1 MIIPRTDQ
9 KHRDVADHYDD
20 LNHWYLQIWGEHVHH
35 GFWESGAE
43 STDLA
48 VVQLT
53 QRVAQE
59 TGIRAGTRVVDIGC
73 GYGATA
79 RLLAKGYGARVIGF
93 TLSKA
98 QYEYALARGEDPA
111 NPDIRLQDWFQNDLP
126 DASIDVAIAIESS
139 EHMEDKPRFVSEVHR
154 ALKPGG
160 RFAICAWMARP
171 SPRPCEVKH
180 LLEPICREGRLPGMG
195 DEHDY
200 RQWFEDA
207 GFTDIRFQDFTRNVK
222 RTWPIIV
229 GRMVKRLLW
238 DKEAWR
244 FLFRGPNTVFGL
256 TVLRMAI
263 AYNTGSLRYGLFTA
277 TKPKP

>member
-1 MIIPRTDQ
+1 MIYPCTDQ

-20 LNHWYLQIWGEHVHH
+20 LSHWYLKIWGEHVHH
-35 GFWESGAE
+35 GFWETGAE
-43 STDLA
+43 SVDLA
-48 VVQLT
+48 VIQLT

-59 TGIRAGTRVVDIGC
+59 TGIHDGSQVVDIGC

-98 QYEYALARGEDPA
+98 QYEYAITRGENPA
-111 NPDIRLQDWFQNDLP
+111 NPEIRLQDWFQNDLP
-126 DASIDVAIAIESS
+126 DASIDVAISIESS
-139 EHMEDKPRFVSEVHR
+139 EHMEDKSRFFSEVFR

-160 RFAICAWMARP
+160 RFAICAWIARN
-171 SPRPCEVKH
+171 SPRPWEVDY
-180 LLEPICREGRLPGMG
+180 LLEPICREGRLPSMG

-200 RQWFEDA
+200 RRWFDAA
-207 GFTDIRFQDFTRNVK
+207 GFSDVRFQDFTSNVK
-222 RTWPIIV
+222 RTWPIII
-229 GRMVKRLLW
+229 GRMAKRLMR
-238 DKEAWR
+238 DKEAWQ
-244 FLFRGPNTVFGL
+244 FLFRGSNTVFGL

-277 TKPKP
+277 TKPNA

>member
-35 GFWESGAE
+35 GFWDSGAE
-43 STDLA
+43 SVDLA
-48 VVQLT
+48 VVKLT

-59 TGIRAGTRVVDIGC
+59 TGIRAGTHVVDIGC

-98 QYEYALARGEDPA
+98 QYEYALVRGKDPA

-126 DASIDVAIAIESS
+126 DASIDVAISIESS

-160 RFAICAWMARP
+160 RFAICAWIARP
-171 SPRPCEVKH
+171 SPRPWEVRH
-180 LLEPICREGRLPGMG
+180 LLEPICREGRLPSMG

-200 RQWFEDA
+200 RRWFEDA

-229 GRMVKRLLW
+229 GRMAKRLLW
-238 DKEAWR
+238 DKEAWQ

-277 TKPKP
+277 TKPKS